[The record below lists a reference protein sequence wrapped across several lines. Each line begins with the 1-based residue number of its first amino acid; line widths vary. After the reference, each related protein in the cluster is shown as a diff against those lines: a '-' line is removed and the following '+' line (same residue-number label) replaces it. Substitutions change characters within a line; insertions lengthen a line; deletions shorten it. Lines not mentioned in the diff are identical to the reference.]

1 MTRLTYGGI
10 AQLARAFGSY
20 PECRWFESNCRY
32 QFWPGGQE
40 VKTPPFHGGNTSS
53 ILVRVTRATKQMSQS
68 ADQKFVRSGFWHL
81 YFLGRVAQLVR
92 ALASHARGPRFESV
106 RVHHEKSTCICKCFF
121 QRNKSLSGFVKC
133 PTGVKYA
140 CGVWNRCGG
149 EGFISFHLMRSI
161 KFHNSRSELFHVEHG
176 ETFHFTKARFG
187 DYAAAVRTLPSF
199 KPSACKCGRSVC
211 YMYFMR
217 SGLLSFLAS
226 CIIENVPLLF
236 PSQKQIT

>member
-106 RVHHEKSTCICKCFF
+106 RVHHEKSTCRRKCFF

-133 PTGVKYA
+133 PAGVNTPAA
-140 CGVWNRCGG
+140 CEIAAAVRIYFISLDAKHQISQFTQWIISRRARRDISLYESPLRRLRCGG
-149 EGFISFHLMRSI
+149 EDFAELQTECLQMRA
-161 KFHNSRSELFHVEHG
+161 L
-176 ETFHFTKARFG
+176 
-187 DYAAAVRTLPSF
+187 
-199 KPSACKCGRSVC
+199 
-211 YMYFMR
+211 
-217 SGLLSFLAS
+217 GLLYVFYA
-226 CIIENVPLLF
+226 
-236 PSQKQIT
+236 